1 MGGPIFYRPQYTIIL
16 IIGTRKGTP
25 YLEKPGVTADLGGGR
40 LRSPW
45 RATPKIAL
53 DVSITVSHSLDR

>member
-16 IIGTRKGTP
+16 IIGTRQGTP
-25 YLEKPGVTADLGGGR
+25 YLEKPEVTAGLGRGR

-53 DVSITVSHSLDR
+53 DV